1 MAWDDRRKEGES
13 IMKKLPE
20 VNYSFEE
27 LYRMLI
33 LPIRSKLLVTTIG
46 LGQK

>member
-1 MAWDDRRKEGES
+1 
-13 IMKKLPE
+13 MKKLPE

-27 LYRMLI
+27 LYEMLI
-33 LPIRSKLLVTTIG
+33 AQIRSKLLVTTIG